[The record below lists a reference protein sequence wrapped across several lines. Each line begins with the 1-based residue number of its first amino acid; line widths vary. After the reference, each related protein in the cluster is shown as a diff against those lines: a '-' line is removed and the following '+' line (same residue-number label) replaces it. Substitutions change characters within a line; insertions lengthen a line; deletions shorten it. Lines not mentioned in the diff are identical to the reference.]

1 MLDYIIIIIVLIIA
15 LTAFILSIRCN
26 NKVNTLLTRQVEINE
41 GLIST
46 LEDIVKIDSR
56 IVKTMKEQANDKTKE

>member
-1 MLDYIIIIIVLIIA
+1 MLDYIIIIIVLIMA

-26 NKVNTLLTRQVEINE
+26 NKVNTLLTRQIEINE